1 MDAIPN
7 QDQEESDNYNETD
20 PELERLEGDN
30 IYLWIMIFLIMS
42 PSLRKIYTI
51 IIIIFIYD
59 QKMCNLN
66 LIL

>member
-51 IIIIFIYD
+51 IIIVTI
-59 QKMCNLN
+59 QSS
-66 LIL
+66 

>member
-59 QKMCNLN
+59 QKMC
-66 LIL
+66 II